1 MYMDINRY
9 KYIGRLKEDKVNLI
23 CHHLHL
29 YLCIRNPNRIKKIP
43 QNVYGF
49 VYRQSQLGSRVTTL
63 QKDNLSTVD
72 MYSGRKQPVRM
83 IRQSQHGDNLR
94 PLHLASYNRPLVYR
108 IVSGENDNQS
118 LFSEY
123 YGSLQLI
130 YFNTA
135 WRQQQY

>member
-63 QKDNLSTVD
+63 QKDNLSTVTISD
-72 MYSGRKQPVRM
+72 RYTWLRTTGPWSIGSSLERM
-83 IRQSQHGDNLR
+83 TIR
-94 PLHLASYNRPLVYR
+94 AYLVN
-108 IVSGENDNQS
+108 IMAHCN
-118 LFSEY
+118 
-123 YGSLQLI
+123 
-130 YFNTA
+130 
-135 WRQQQY
+135 